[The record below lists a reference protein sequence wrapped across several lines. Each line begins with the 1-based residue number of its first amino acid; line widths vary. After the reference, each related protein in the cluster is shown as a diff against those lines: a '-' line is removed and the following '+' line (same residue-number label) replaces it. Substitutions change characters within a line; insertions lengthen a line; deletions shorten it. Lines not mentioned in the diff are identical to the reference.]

1 MEWILAA
8 AVIGLM
14 GSLHCMGMCGP
25 IAFMLHSRVPGSA
38 WAHTVLYNT
47 GRITTYALLGAIAA
61 AIGQRIAM
69 AGLQQVLSIVSG
81 LLILLILLLNAGRK
95 VKWVNVIYEPV
106 ATFIRRSM
114 SRILPKPT
122 VPGFYLAGMVNGL
135 LPCGLVYLALAAALN
150 TPGIAEGAVFMAVFG
165 LGTFPAMIF
174 AGMAGRFMNLQRR
187 LKLRR
192 LLPWFTAAVAVL
204 LIVRGLDLGI
214 PYVSPHTS
222 TQGQVMD
229 CCSQPMVH

>member
-122 VPGFYLAGMVNGL
+122 VPGFTW
-135 LPCGLVYLALAAALN
+135 P
-150 TPGIAEGAVFMAVFG
+150 E
-165 LGTFPAMIF
+165 
-174 AGMAGRFMNLQRR
+174 
-187 LKLRR
+187 
-192 LLPWFTAAVAVL
+192 W
-204 LIVRGLDLGI
+204 
-214 PYVSPHTS
+214 
-222 TQGQVMD
+222 
-229 CCSQPMVH
+229 